1 MFEFYYVLV
10 VQGAMDLDLAYELLF
25 LPRFRQGYLVHD
37 LGGGDAALIITMLKL
52 VASGESALPEKLAL
66 FISFDLWLLPK
77 FCDLLCHQY
86 DFNSSVSG
94 AALCIRRFTHL
105 NLSLATN
112 QINEL
117 FMFENSY

>member
-37 LGGGDAALIITMLKL
+37 LSGGDTALIIAMLKL

-66 FISFDLWLLPK
+66 FISFALWLLPK
-77 FCDLLCHQY
+77 FSDLLCHPY
-86 DFNSSVSG
+86 DFNSSVS
-94 AALCIRRFTHL
+94 
-105 NLSLATN
+105 
-112 QINEL
+112 
-117 FMFENSY
+117 